1 MIEIVSLL
9 SIMIAIII
17 GIAKNINVGF
27 IALVFAFFLGTLLGG
42 LSPNTIIGFWP
53 LNLFFTTVGVTLFF
67 SIAKINGTLENLS
80 TTIIYR
86 SHGSKIKIQIIFFV
100 LAMGLS
106 SIGPGNISAA
116 ALLLPI
122 GLAIAYQ
129 SNMSLL
135 MMSVLIIQGSIAG
148 GLSPIAPNGIVVL
161 ELARLNNVGEL
172 GLSIYLLN
180 MISIIIFSTLFFIAM
195 KGYKMNGQKTE
206 VSPPSPFTY
215 EQKLTL
221 LSILV
226 LIIWVIFG
234 KVHVGFAG
242 FTLAVALF
250 FFKAGK
256 QQQAIQQ
263 VPWTTILQICGAAVL
278 ISVVGELGG
287 IGMLTNFLASI
298 MNEWTAVGIMS
309 ILSGAMATFASAVGV
324 VMPTLIP
331 TTVDLSESL
340 SSTVSPGVLTM
351 TIAVASHMTT
361 MSPLS
366 VMGALALGS
375 MPAGVDEKKL
385 FKKMYIVAFIALAFV
400 SVFLGLL
407 HQLGLIK

>member
-1 MIEIVSLL
+1 MIEIIALL
-9 SIMIAIII
+9 SIFLAIII
-17 GIAKNINVGF
+17 GLVKNINVGL
-27 IALVFAFFLGTLLGG
+27 IALVFAFFLGTFLGG
-42 LSPNTIIGFWP
+42 LDARSIIGFWP
-53 LNLFFTTVGVTLFF
+53 LNLFFTTLGVTLFF
-67 SIAKINGTLENLS
+67 SIAKVNGTLENLS
-80 TTIIYR
+80 TLIIYR
-86 SHGSKIKIQIIFFV
+86 SKGSKIKIQIIFFV
-100 LAMGLS
+100 LAMGLA

-135 MMSVLIIQGSIAG
+135 LMSVLIIQGSIAG
-148 GLSPIAPNGIVVL
+148 GLSPIAPNGIVAL

-172 GLSIYLLN
+172 GLSIYILN
-180 MISIIIFSTLFFIAM
+180 VASIILFSSIFFIAM
-195 KGYKMNGQKTE
+195 KGYKMNGQRIE
-206 VSPPSPFTY
+206 VSPPLPFTY

-221 LSILV
+221 FSILI

-242 FTLAVALF
+242 FTLAVGLF
-250 FFKAGK
+250 FFKVGK

-263 VPWTTILQICGAAVL
+263 VPWLTILQICGTAVL

-287 IGMLTNFLASI
+287 IQLLTNFLAKI
-298 MNEWTAVGIMS
+298 TNQYTAVGIMAL
-309 ILSGAMATFASAVGV
+309 LSGTMATFASAVGV

-331 TTVDLSESL
+331 TTVDLSKSL

-375 MPAGVDEKKL
+375 LPVGVDDKKL
-385 FKKMYIVAFIALAFV
+385 FKKMYIVAFVAIAFV
-400 SVFLGLL
+400 SIFLGILN
-407 HQLGLIK
+407 QLGIIQ

>member
-1 MIEIVSLL
+1 
-9 SIMIAIII
+9 
-17 GIAKNINVGF
+17 
-27 IALVFAFFLGTLLGG
+27 
-42 LSPNTIIGFWP
+42 
-53 LNLFFTTVGVTLFF
+53 
-67 SIAKINGTLENLS
+67 
-80 TTIIYR
+80 
-86 SHGSKIKIQIIFFV
+86 
-100 LAMGLS
+100 
-106 SIGPGNISAA
+106 
-116 ALLLPI
+116 
-122 GLAIAYQ
+122 
-129 SNMSLL
+129 
-135 MMSVLIIQGSIAG
+135 
-148 GLSPIAPNGIVVL
+148 
-161 ELARLNNVGEL
+161 
-172 GLSIYLLN
+172 
-180 MISIIIFSTLFFIAM
+180 
-195 KGYKMNGQKTE
+195 MNGQKTE
-206 VSPPSPFTY
+206 VTPPYPFTY

-256 QQQAIQQ
+256 QQQAVQQ

-287 IGMLTNFLASI
+287 IRLLTNFLASI
-298 MNEWTAVGIMS
+298 MNEWTAVSIMS

-331 TTVDLSESL
+331 TTVNLSESL
-340 SSTVSPGVLTM
+340 NSAVSPGVLTM

-375 MPAGVDEKKL
+375 MPAGVDEKQL
-385 FKKMYIVAFIALAFV
+385 FKRMYIVAFIALAFV
-400 SVFLGLL
+400 SIFLGILN
-407 HQLGLIK
+407 QLGIIQ

>member
-9 SIMIAIII
+9 SILIAIII
-17 GIAKNINVGF
+17 GIVKNINVGF

-42 LSPNTIIGFWP
+42 LTPNTIIGFWP
-53 LNLFFTTVGVTLFF
+53 LNLFFTTVGITLFF

-100 LAMGLS
+100 LAMGLA

-122 GLAIAYQ
+122 GLAIAHKSQ
-129 SNMSLL
+129 MSLL
-135 MMSVLIIQGSIAG
+135 LMSVLIIQGSIAG

-172 GLSIYLLN
+172 GLSIYILN
-180 MISIIIFSTLFFIAM
+180 MISIIIFSLIFFIAM
-195 KGYKMNGQKTE
+195 KGHKMNGQKTE
-206 VSPPSPFTY
+206 VRPPLPFTY
-215 EQKLTL
+215 QQKLTL
-221 LSILV
+221 LSIV
-226 LIIWVIFG
+226 ILILWVIIG

-250 FFKAGK
+250 FLKAGK

-278 ISVVGELGG
+278 IGVVGELGG
-287 IGMLTNFLASI
+287 IQMMSDFLAKITNSQ
-298 MNEWTAVGIMS
+298 TAVPIMA

-331 TTVDLSESL
+331 TTVKLSESL
-340 SSTVSPGVLTM
+340 NSTVSPGVLTM

-375 MPAGVDEKKL
+375 MPTGVDEKKL

-407 HQLGLIK
+407 HLLGLIK

>member
-1 MIEIVSLL
+1 MIEIIALL
-9 SIMIAIII
+9 SIFLAIII
-17 GIAKNINVGF
+17 GLVKNINVGL

-42 LSPNTIIGFWP
+42 LDARSIIAFWP

-80 TTIIYR
+80 KLIIYR
-86 SHGSKIKIQIIFFV
+86 SKGSKIKIQIIFFV
-100 LAMGLS
+100 LAMGLA

-135 MMSVLIIQGSIAG
+135 LMSVLIIQGSIAG
-148 GLSPIAPNGIVVL
+148 GLSPIAPNGIVAL

-180 MISIIIFSTLFFIAM
+180 VVSIVIFSALFFIAM
-195 KGYKMNGQKTE
+195 KGYKMNGQRIE
-206 VSPPSPFTY
+206 VSPPLPFTY

-221 LSILV
+221 FSILI

-234 KVHVGFAG
+234 EAHVGFAG
-242 FTLAVALF
+242 FTLAIALF

-263 VPWTTILQICGAAVL
+263 VPWTTILQICGTAVL
-278 ISVVGELGG
+278 IGVVGELGG
-287 IGMLTNFLASI
+287 IQMLTNFLANI
-298 MNEWTAVGIMS
+298 MNQQTAVPIMS
-309 ILSGAMATFASAVGV
+309 VLSGTMATFASAVGV

-331 TTVDLSESL
+331 TTVSLSENL
-340 SSTVSPGVLTM
+340 SSAVSPGVLTM

-366 VMGALALGS
+366 VMGALALAS
-375 MPAGVDEKKL
+375 LPAGVDEKNL
-385 FKKMYIVAFIALAFV
+385 FKKMYIVAFVAIAFV
-400 SVFLGLL
+400 SVFLGILNLL
-407 HQLGLIK
+407 GILK

>member
-9 SIMIAIII
+9 SILIAIII
-17 GIAKNINVGF
+17 GIVKNINVGF

-42 LSPNTIIGFWP
+42 LTPNTIIGFWP
-53 LNLFFTTVGVTLFF
+53 LNLFFTTVGITLFF

-100 LAMGLS
+100 LAMGLA

-122 GLAIAYQ
+122 GLAIAHKSQ
-129 SNMSLL
+129 MSLL
-135 MMSVLIIQGSIAG
+135 LMSVLIIQGSIAG

-172 GLSIYLLN
+172 GLSIYILN
-180 MISIIIFSTLFFIAM
+180 MISIIIFSLIFFIAM
-195 KGYKMNGQKTE
+195 KGHKMNGQKTE
-206 VSPPSPFTY
+206 VRPPLPFTY
-215 EQKLTL
+215 QQKLTL
-221 LSILV
+221 LSIV
-226 LIIWVIFG
+226 ILILWVIIG

-250 FFKAGK
+250 FLKAGK

-278 ISVVGELGG
+278 IGVVGELGG
-287 IGMLTNFLASI
+287 IQMMSDFLAKITNSQ
-298 MNEWTAVGIMS
+298 TAVPIMA

-375 MPAGVDEKKL
+375 MPTGVDEKKL

-407 HQLGLIK
+407 HLLGLIK

>member
-9 SIMIAIII
+9 SILVAIII

-27 IALVFAFFLGTLLGG
+27 IALVFAFFLGTMLGG
-42 LSPNTIIGFWP
+42 LNPNTIIGFWP

-80 TTIIYR
+80 TMIIHR
-86 SHGSKIKIQIIFFV
+86 SKGSKIKIQIIFFV
-100 LAMGLS
+100 LALGLA

-135 MMSVLIIQGSIAG
+135 LMSVLIIQGSIAG
-148 GLSPIAPNGIVVL
+148 GLSPIAPNGIVAL

-172 GLSIYLLN
+172 GISIYLLN
-180 MISIIIFSTLFFIAM
+180 MVSIIIFSTLFFIAM

-206 VSPPSPFTY
+206 VSPPLPFTY

-221 LSILV
+221 LSILI
-226 LIIWVIFG
+226 LIVWVIFG

-242 FTLAVALF
+242 FTLAVGLF
-250 FFKAGK
+250 FFKAGN

-287 IGMLTNFLASI
+287 IQMMTDFLAKITSGQ
-298 MNEWTAVGIMS
+298 TAVFIMS
-309 ILSGAMATFASAVGV
+309 MLSGAMATFASAVGV

-331 TTVDLSESL
+331 TTVALSESL
-340 SSTVSPGVLTM
+340 NFAVSPAVLTM

-375 MPAGVDEKKL
+375 LPTGVDEKKL

-400 SVFLGLL
+400 SIFLGLI
-407 HQLGLIK
+407 HQLGIIK

>member
-1 MIEIVSLL
+1 MIEIISLL
-9 SIMIAIII
+9 SILVAIII
-17 GIAKNINVGF
+17 GIATNINVGF
-27 IALVFAFFLGTLLGG
+27 IALVFAFFLGTTLGG

-80 TTIIYR
+80 TMIIYR
-86 SHGSKIKIQIIFFV
+86 SKGSKIKIQIIFFV
-100 LAMGLS
+100 LSLGLA

-135 MMSVLIIQGSIAG
+135 LMSVLIIQGSIAG
-148 GLSPIAPNGIVVL
+148 GLSPIAPNGIVAL

-172 GLSIYLLN
+172 GISIYLLN
-180 MISIIIFSTLFFIAM
+180 MISIVIFSTLFFIAM
-195 KGYKMNGQKTE
+195 KGYRMNGQKTE
-206 VSPPSPFTY
+206 VSPPLPFTY

-226 LIIWVIFG
+226 LILWVIFG
-234 KVHVGFAG
+234 KAHVGFAG
-242 FTLAVALF
+242 FTLAVGLF
-250 FFKAGK
+250 FLKAGN
-256 QQQAIQQ
+256 QQLAVQH

-287 IGMLTNFLASI
+287 IQMMTDFLAKI
-298 MNEWTAVGIMS
+298 TNGQTAVFIIS
-309 ILSGAMATFASAVGV
+309 ILSGTMATFASAVGV

-331 TTVDLSESL
+331 TTVALSESL
-340 SSTVSPGVLTM
+340 NFAVSPAVLTM

-375 MPAGVDEKKL
+375 LPAGVDEKKL

-400 SVFLGLL
+400 STFLGLI
-407 HQLGLIK
+407 HQLGIIK

>member
-1 MIEIVSLL
+1 MIEIISLL
-9 SIMIAIII
+9 SILIAIII
-17 GIAKNINVGF
+17 GIVKNINVGF
-27 IALVFAFFLGTLLGG
+27 IALVFAFFLGTMLGG
-42 LSPNTIIGFWP
+42 LSPNAIIGFWP

-86 SHGSKIKIQIIFFV
+86 SNGSKIKIQIIFFV
-100 LAMGLS
+100 LAMGLA

-148 GLSPIAPNGIVVL
+148 GLSPIAPNGIVAL

-172 GLSIYLLN
+172 GLSIYILN
-180 MISIIIFSTLFFIAM
+180 MISIVIFSFLFFLAM
-195 KGYKMNGQKTE
+195 KGHKMNGQKTE
-206 VSPPSPFTY
+206 VSPPSPFTR

-221 LSILV
+221 LSILI

-331 TTVDLSESL
+331 TTVSLSESL
-340 SSTVSPGVLTM
+340 NSAVSPAVLTM

-385 FKKMYIVAFIALAFV
+385 FKNMYIVAFIALAFV

-407 HQLGLIK
+407 HQLGFIK